1 MRYYSINSPSK
12 FVGLKE
18 AVLRG
23 LAEDKGLYMPESIPV
38 LPQSF
43 FDNIDKLSLSE
54 IAFEALKPFFC
65 PDIEEKRFAEL
76 VADALNFEIPV
87 KHIDGDIYTL
97 ELFHGP
103 TCAFKDVGG
112 RFMARILAEF
122 VKGMDRDINI
132 LVATSGDTG
141 SAVANGFY
149 KVPGINVFVLYPKG
163 LVSDVQEK
171 QFTTLGHNIT
181 AIEVDGTFDDCQAMV
196 KEAFMDIEL
205 NKKLTLTSAN
215 SINLARLLP
224 QSVYYHFGLA
234 QMKAMGLEN
243 VTVCVP
249 SGNFGNIT
257 AGFVASKMGLPVKRF
272 IAATNANDVVP
283 EYLRTGHYKP
293 RKSVA
298 TIANAMDVGD
308 PSNFVR
314 IENIFNH
321 ELHLVKENIDTYTFD
336 DAQIKTIVKD
346 VFDSTG
352 YILDP
357 HGATGYGA
365 LKSELK
371 PGETGLFIET
381 AHPAKF
387 PEVVEP
393 IIGQKVPVPAR
404 LEAFFS
410 GTKQSIEIS
419 AGLEHLKSVLL
430 K

>member
-1 MRYYSINSPSK
+1 
-12 FVGLKE
+12 
-18 AVLRG
+18 
-23 LAEDKGLYMPESIPV
+23 
-38 LPQSF
+38 
-43 FDNIDKLSLSE
+43 
-54 IAFEALKPFFC
+54 
-65 PDIEEKRFAEL
+65 
-76 VADALNFEIPV
+76 
-87 KHIDGDIYTL
+87 
-97 ELFHGP
+97 
-103 TCAFKDVGG
+103 
-112 RFMARILAEF
+112 
-122 VKGMDRDINI
+122 
-132 LVATSGDTG
+132 
-141 SAVANGFY
+141 
-149 KVPGINVFVLYPKG
+149 
-163 LVSDVQEK
+163 
-171 QFTTLGHNIT
+171 
-181 AIEVDGTFDDCQAMV
+181 
-196 KEAFMDIEL
+196 
-205 NKKLTLTSAN
+205 
-215 SINLARLLP
+215 
-224 QSVYYHFGLA
+224 
-234 QMKAMGLEN
+234 MKAMGLEN

-321 ELHLVKENIDTYTFD
+321 ELHLVKENIDTFTFND
-336 DAQIKTIVKD
+336 IQIREIVKN
-346 VFDSTG
+346 VFDCTG

-365 LKSELK
+365 LKSSLK

-410 GTKQSIEIS
+410 GTKQSIEI
-419 AGLEHLKSVLL
+419 ATGLENLKAVLL